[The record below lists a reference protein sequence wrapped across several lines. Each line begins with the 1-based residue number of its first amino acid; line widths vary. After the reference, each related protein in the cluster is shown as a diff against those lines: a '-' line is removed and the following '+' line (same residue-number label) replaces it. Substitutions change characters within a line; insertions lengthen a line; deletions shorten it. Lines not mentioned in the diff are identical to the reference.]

1 MIVNAYKFFLKGRQE
16 DGRVGGRTRE
26 LVHQCLGTPI
36 STVALIWR
44 AYKTREG
51 ADTSE
56 AQVAE
61 ERRGRPRSYE
71 DEDVAPAVHD
81 YVNKC
86 NKDRLP
92 ITAQS
97 VSAEVERCTSI
108 KISRRAMS
116 RLLRRLGYRYIK
128 GESRHY
134 MADSVQNVAYRAT
147 YCS

>member
-1 MIVNAYKFFLKGRQE
+1 MARGKRLSDGKRAMIVNAYKFFLKGRQE

-26 LVHQCLGTPI
+26 LVHQCLGTPT

-71 DEDVAPAVHD
+71 DEDIVPAVHN

-86 NKDRLP
+86 NKDRQP
-92 ITAQS
+92 IIAQS
-97 VSAEVERCTSI
+97 VSAEVERLTSI
-108 KISRRAMS
+108 KI
-116 RLLRRLGYRYIK
+116 
-128 GESRHY
+128 H
-134 MADSVQNVAYRAT
+134 Q
-147 YCS
+147 